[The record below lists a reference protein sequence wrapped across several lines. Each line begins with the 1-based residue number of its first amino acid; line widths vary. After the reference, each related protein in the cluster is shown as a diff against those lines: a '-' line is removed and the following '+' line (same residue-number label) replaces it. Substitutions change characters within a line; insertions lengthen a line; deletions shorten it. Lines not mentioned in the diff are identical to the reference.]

1 MIGNNYKKIKIMI
14 FAAIGVLGS
23 VSAASAQWPT
33 FDASAIAQKAKS
45 IKQQIDQQV
54 TMIKESSMVGSINSA
69 IGDAKASL
77 SKFSLD
83 KVKAA
88 AAKAEKLKKEAE
100 KIKKIKE
107 DIDKAKKQY
116 EEKKKQFEEYQS
128 KLQEAKSK
136 VTDTIDDAK
145 SKVEDA
151 KGMVNE
157 AKDMAA
163 SAKDTVASAGDLAK
177 SQISSTMDKTGV
189 SSAINNGKS
198 TVGQVSGKVSSGVS
212 GAKAS
217 VSGTAVQAATTI
229 SAAGVS
235 GAVSGAA
242 PVVNRQAFG
251 QGVALGAE
259 KAEAAALQSGALSAA
274 DVRAEKL
281 INAAQTND
289 FSEFVNSSQKVYDAG
304 EKVPTAIE
312 GAKLEALS
320 AKPAALEASTTRQAV
335 EKLNVSGTKLNTDS
349 LTETPAV
356 NLKAVSGRVSTAT
369 NVQSAVLAAPTA
381 VSASPAL
388 SETTAAS
395 AVKAVAAPK
404 AVTLERS
411 SATLAPSAVSGT
423 INRRAFT
430 QPSASTVKKTPELIN
445 SSPAAVK
452 EVTGTI
458 LKGSAPVQ
466 LKTLDKNVW
475 LEDGATP
482 QYARLSRSETISFA
496 KVDSDTCQDFNPS
509 IMNDGVEVEVIP
521 KSIARFCCIKAEQ
534 VNDPKVIQDC
544 MKKMLAIKHDEDA
557 EMAQVGEGYYTVFVY
572 DSKLGGVREALE
584 NIQFATSYEEDR
596 FKKFKESMKNSSTG
610 QDDIS
615 VISLTNKELL
625 FLLDRLRRIY
635 ASAVVNDSIA
645 NLSDIKSSALDED
658 TEIGLNNTSDN
669 NYSGSVSMAEEEYYV
684 MPDNLAIKCGIN
696 IKDGSDGLSGC
707 YQKLVEERN
716 AKDAKDA
723 EIALNFY
730 ENIMAD
736 DILKNM
742 GKSFRQKLLSAQFEE
757 KELEELQDKL
767 TSAATLHEHVEGAA
781 AAGQEIQKMLDA
793 VVKMYASSISLSS
806 LRNVPRLTPPSTD
819 GAEG

>member
-83 KVKAA
+83 EVKAA

-145 SKVEDA
+145 SKVEDV
-151 KGMVNE
+151 KGAIND

-189 SSAINNGKS
+189 SSAINKGKS

-235 GAVSGAA
+235 GTVSGAA

-259 KAEAAALQSGALSAA
+259 KAEAAALQGGALSAA

-312 GAKLEALS
+312 DAKLETLS

-349 LTETPAV
+349 LAKTPAV
-356 NLKAVSGRVSTAT
+356 KLNAVSGKVSTAAS
-369 NVQSAVLAAPTA
+369 VQPVL
-381 VSASPAL
+381 SK
-388 SETTAAS
+388 TTAAP

-404 AVTLERS
+404 AATLERS
-411 SATLAPSAVSGT
+411 STTLAPSAVSGT

-430 QPSASTVKKTPELIN
+430 QPSASMVKKTPELIN
-445 SSPAAVK
+445 RSSAATK
-452 EVTGTI
+452 EVTGTV
-458 LKGSAPVQ
+458 LKGAAPVQ
-466 LKTLDKNVW
+466 LKTLDKSVW
-475 LEDGATP
+475 LEDGVTP

-509 IMNDGVEVEVIP
+509 IMNDGVEVEVMP

-615 VISLTNKELL
+615 VLSLTNKELL

-645 NLSDIKSSALDED
+645 NLSDIKGSALDED

-669 NYSGSVSMAEEEYYV
+669 SYSGSVSMAEEEYYV
-684 MPDNLAIKCGIN
+684 MPDNLAVKCGIT
-696 IKDGSDGLSGC
+696 IKDSSDGVAAC

-757 KELEELQDKL
+757 KELKELEEKL
-767 TSAATLHEHVEGAA
+767 TSAATIHEHVEGGA

>member
-83 KVKAA
+83 EVKAA

-151 KGMVNE
+151 KGAIND

-189 SSAINNGKS
+189 SSAINKGKS

-235 GAVSGAA
+235 GTVSGAA

-259 KAEAAALQSGALSAA
+259 KAEAAALQGGALSAA

-349 LTETPAV
+349 LAETPAV
-356 NLKAVSGRVSTAT
+356 KLNAVSGKVSTAAS
-369 NVQSAVLAAPTA
+369 VQPALAAPAA
-381 VSASPAL
+381 VSASPVL
-388 SETTAAS
+388 SKTTAAP

-404 AVTLERS
+404 AATLERS

-430 QPSASTVKKTPELIN
+430 QPAASTVKKTPELIN
-445 SSPAAVK
+445 RSPAAAK
-452 EVTGTI
+452 EVTGTV
-458 LKGSAPVQ
+458 LKGAAPVQ
-466 LKTLDKNVW
+466 LKTLDKSVW
-475 LEDGATP
+475 LEDGVTP

-509 IMNDGVEVEVIP
+509 IMNDGVEVEVMP

-615 VISLTNKELL
+615 VLSLTNKELL

-645 NLSDIKSSALDED
+645 NLSDIKGSALDED

-669 NYSGSVSMAEEEYYV
+669 SYSGSVSMAEEEYYV
-684 MPDNLAIKCGIN
+684 MPDNLAVKCGIT
-696 IKDGSDGLSGC
+696 IKDSSDGVAAC

-757 KELEELQDKL
+757 KELKELEEKL
-767 TSAATLHEHVEGAA
+767 TSAATIHEHVEGGA